1 MNQTVFLIGQCVSL
15 RCALFPLNLGLPLHM
30 QALASRHNPTLTTV
44 AHCYN
49 CLCKRQGLA
58 RTRTIAFPQHS
69 CVLWYDGR
77 TMEADND
84 NNSNEEEEDDDE
96 RRTTND
102 DDERRTKRRTTN
114 DDDERRTTNETTNDE
129 RRTTTTT
136 TTTTTQFRRTSPNN
150 ECQQQRR
157 RRNNERNDE
166 RANDGQTDV
175 PASLHNLLFLL
186 HDTYHSQYHQV
197 QSNPVSEI
205 A

>member
-84 NNSNEEEEDDDE
+84 NNSNEEEEDDDANYNHPE
-96 RRTTND
+96 KTKD
-102 DDERRTKRRTTN
+102 DQARSLAPILRCRSVST
-114 DDDERRTTNETTNDE
+114 
-129 RRTTTTT
+129 
-136 TTTTTQFRRTSPNN
+136 FILSG
-150 ECQQQRR
+150 CG
-157 RRNNERNDE
+157 
-166 RANDGQTDV
+166 RACVRDRVEN
-175 PASLHNLLFLL
+175 
-186 HDTYHSQYHQV
+186 
-197 QSNPVSEI
+197 
-205 A
+205 